1 MPARL
6 YLFELSHP
14 SQMAKLALQMKG
26 VPFEERE
33 LPAGF
38 HPMLLRLSG
47 FERGTVPAL
56 KLEDGRRLQST
67 LEITRV
73 LDELAPG
80 PPVLHPSPEV
90 TEAEHWAER
99 ELQMSPRRMFRWA
112 SVHQLEVREWVSRL
126 NGLPAP
132 DLAARLGVPIA
143 KSLANKVGAD
153 EEAVRREL
161 QLLPERLDRV
171 DELLASGV
179 IGGETLNA
187 ADLQIGCSVRVF
199 LTFAQIAPY
208 LEGRPCAAHAR
219 RVLPETPEPVP
230 LRLPDAWLPAA
241 SSSSA

>member
-14 SQMAKLALQMKG
+14 SQMARLALQMKD

-38 HPMLLRLSG
+38 HPALLRLSG
-47 FERGTVPAL
+47 FQRGTVPAL

-112 SVHQLEVREWVSRL
+112 SVDQLEVREWVSRL
-126 NGLPAP
+126 SGLPAP
-132 DLAARLGVPIA
+132 GVAARLGVPIA

-153 EEAVRREL
+153 AEAVQREL
-161 QLLPERLDRV
+161 RLLPERLDRV

-179 IGGETLNA
+179 IGGETFMYPWIE
-187 ADLQIGCSVRVF
+187 Q
-199 LTFAQIAPY
+199 
-208 LEGRPCAAHAR
+208 
-219 RVLPETPEPVP
+219 VP
-230 LRLPDAWLPAA
+230 LRLYDGEKLAA
-241 SSSSA
+241 RLADEEADVLIVESPLAGTLKYPFDQLTSLESR

>member
-14 SQMAKLALQMKG
+14 SQMARIALQMKG

-38 HPMLLRLSG
+38 QPALLRLSG
-47 FERGTVPAL
+47 FQRGTVPAL

-73 LDELAPG
+73 LDELSPG
-80 PPVLHPSPEV
+80 APVLHPSPEV
-90 TEAEHWAER
+90 TEVEHWAER

-112 SVHQLEVREWVSRL
+112 AVRQFEVREWVNRL

-132 DLAARLGVPIA
+132 SLGARLATPIA
-143 KSLANKVGAD
+143 KSMANKVGAD
-153 EEAVRREL
+153 DAKVQEELR
-161 QLLPERLDRV
+161 LLPERLDRV
-171 DELLASGV
+171 DALLASGL

-187 ADLQIGCSVRVF
+187 ADLQVGCSVRALLALPQVAPF
-199 LTFAQIAPY
+199 IA
-208 LEGRPCAAHAR
+208 GRPAEAHAR

-230 LRLPDAWLPAA
+230 LHLPEAWLP
-241 SSSSA
+241 SAG